1 MRPTP
6 RAVAMAAP
14 GELAFDG
21 PSAAG
26 RLCPVLVSLCFPPAL
41 SGPGGGPGA
50 ALSYALTGSPLIER
64 FVFGSLQET
73 RITAAARC
81 GDP

>member
-14 GELAFDG
+14 VELAFDG

-26 RLCPVLVSLCFPPAL
+26 RLCPVLVSLLSPLQCPA
-41 SGPGGGPGA
+41 PA
-50 ALSYALTGSPLIER
+50 AARALQLSYALRDL
-64 FVFGSLQET
+64 L
-73 RITAAARC
+73 
-81 GDP
+81 

>member
-6 RAVAMAAP
+6 RAVATAAP
-14 GELAFDG
+14 VELDFDG
-21 PSAAG
+21 PFAAG
-26 RLCPVLVSLCFPPAL
+26 RLCPVLVSLRSPLHCLAPVA
-41 SGPGGGPGA
+41 A
-50 ALSYALTGSPLIER
+50 RALSYALTGSPLIER

-81 GDP
+81 GVP